1 MRLKSIITVIALIL
15 IMFMSA
21 IESSIISL
29 ALPTIKQD
37 LNAGNLISLI
47 FTAYFIALV
56 IANPIVGELL
66 SRFKIIY
73 VAIAGLLLFSIGS
86 FMCGLSTNFTMLII
100 SRVIQGFGSGV
111 LMSLSQ
117 IVPKLAFEIP
127 LRYKIMGIVGSVWGI
142 SSIIGPLLGGGILE
156 FATWH
161 WLFYINIPIAII
173 AIILVIWTFHFPEEE
188 TVAKSKFDTK
198 GLTLF
203 YVFIGLIMFALL
215 NQQLLLLNFLSF
227 ILAIVVAMC
236 LFKVEKHVSSP
247 FLPVV
252 EFNRSITLVFITDL
266 LTAICLMGF
275 NLYIPVYLQEQ
286 LGLSPLQS
294 GLVIFPLSVAWITLN
309 FNLHLSVAWI
319 TLNFNLH
326 RIEAKLSRKVIYL
339 LSFTLLLVSS
349 IIISFGIKLPVLIAF
364 VLILAGLS
372 FGYIYTKDSVIV
384 QEETSPLQMK
394 KMMSFYGLT
403 KNLGA
408 SIGSTIMGY
417 LYAIQSGI
425 FGPNLHNV
433 LSAVAVISIGLIVLW
448 VVFFKEQSSQSKE

>member
-56 IANPIVGELL
+56 IDNPIVGELL

-309 FNLHLSVAWI
+309 FNLH
-319 TLNFNLH
+319 

>member
-227 ILAIVVAMC
+227 ILAIVVAIR

-252 EFNRSITLVFITDL
+252 EFNRPITLVFITDL

-309 FNLHLSVAWI
+309 FNLH
-319 TLNFNLH
+319 

-349 IIISFGIKLPVLIAF
+349 IIISFGIKLPLLIAF
-364 VLILAGLS
+364 VLILAGLT

-433 LSAVAVISIGLIVLW
+433 LSAVVVISIGLIVLW

>member
-66 SRFKIIY
+66 SSFKIIY

-173 AIILVIWTFHFPEEE
+173 AIILVVWTFHFPEEE

-227 ILAIVVAMC
+227 ILAIVVAIR

-309 FNLHLSVAWI
+309 FNLH
-319 TLNFNLH
+319 

-349 IIISFGIKLPVLIAF
+349 IIISFGIKFPLLIAF

>member
-86 FMCGLSTNFTMLII
+86 LMCGLSTNFTMLII

-227 ILAIVVAMC
+227 ILAIVVAIR

-309 FNLHLSVAWI
+309 FNLH
-319 TLNFNLH
+319 

-349 IIISFGIKLPVLIAF
+349 IIISFGIKLPLLIAF

-417 LYAIQSGI
+417 LYAIQSAI

-433 LSAVAVISIGLIVLW
+433 LSAFAVISTGLIVLW
-448 VVFFKEQSSQSKE
+448 VVFFKEQLSQSKE

>member
-227 ILAIVVAMC
+227 ILAIVVAMR

-275 NLYIPVYLQEQ
+275 NLYISVYLQEQ

-294 GLVIFPLSVAWITLN
+294 GLVIFP
-309 FNLHLSVAWI
+309 LSVAWI

>member
-1 MRLKSIITVIALIL
+1 MRLKSIVTVIALIL
-15 IMFMSA
+15 IMFMAA

-66 SRFKIIY
+66 TRFKIIY
-73 VAIAGLLLFSIGS
+73 IAIAGLTLFTVGS
-86 FMCGLSTNFTMLII
+86 LMSGLSTHFSMLII

-111 LMSLSQ
+111 MMSLSQ

-142 SSIIGPLLGGGILE
+142 SSIIGALLGGGILE

-173 AIILVIWTFHFPEEE
+173 AIILVVWTFHFPEEE

-198 GLTLF
+198 GITLF
-203 YVFIGLIMFALL
+203 YIFIGLIMFALL
-215 NQQLLLLNFLSF
+215 NQQHLYLNIIGFV
-227 ILAIVVAMC
+227 LAILVALR
-236 LFKVEKHVSSP
+236 LFNVEKKVSSP
-247 FLPVV
+247 FLPVA
-252 EFNRSITLVFITDL
+252 EFNRMITLVFITDL
-266 LTAICLMGF
+266 LTAVCLMGF

-309 FNLHLSVAWI
+309 FNLH
-319 TLNFNLH
+319 H
-326 RIEAKLSRKVIYL
+326 IEAKLSRKVIYL
-339 LSFTLLLVSS
+339 SSFTLLLLSS
-349 IIISFGIKLPVLIAF
+349 IIIAFGIKLPILIAC
-364 VLILAGLS
+364 VLILSGLS

-384 QEETSPLQMK
+384 QEETSPIQMK

-417 LYAIQSGI
+417 LYALKSGL
-425 FGPNLHNV
+425 FGANLHNILGV
-433 LSAVAVISIGLIVLW
+433 VSLISVGLIVVWLI
-448 VVFFKEQSSQSKE
+448 FYREAASQTKE

>member
-294 GLVIFPLSVAWITLN
+294 GLVIFPLSL
-309 FNLHLSVAWI
+309 AWI

-408 SIGSTIMGY
+408 SIGSTIMGC

>member
-56 IANPIVGELL
+56 IANPIVDELL

-294 GLVIFPLSVAWITLN
+294 GLVIFPLSL
-309 FNLHLSVAWI
+309 AWI

>member
-1 MRLKSIITVIALIL
+1 
-15 IMFMSA
+15 MFMSA

-227 ILAIVVAMC
+227 ILDIVVAMC

-294 GLVIFPLSVAWITLN
+294 GLVIFP
-309 FNLHLSVAWI
+309 LSVAWI

>member
-29 ALPTIKQD
+29 ALPTNKQD

-309 FNLHLSVAWI
+309 FNLH
-319 TLNFNLH
+319 

>member
-188 TVAKSKFDTK
+188 TAAKSKFDTK

-294 GLVIFPLSVAWITLN
+294 GLVIFP
-309 FNLHLSVAWI
+309 LSVAWI

>member
-100 SRVIQGFGSGV
+100 SRVIQGFGLGV

-227 ILAIVVAMC
+227 ILAIVVAIR

-309 FNLHLSVAWI
+309 FNLH
-319 TLNFNLH
+319 

-349 IIISFGIKLPVLIAF
+349 IIISFGIKLPLLIAF

-433 LSAVAVISIGLIVLW
+433 LSAVVVISIGLIVLW

>member
-1 MRLKSIITVIALIL
+1 MRLKSIVTVIALIL
-15 IMFMSA
+15 IMFMAA

-66 SRFKIIY
+66 TRFKIIY
-73 VAIAGLLLFSIGS
+73 IAIAGLTLFTVGS
-86 FMCGLSTNFTMLII
+86 LMSGLSTHFSMLII

-111 LMSLSQ
+111 MMSLSQ

-173 AIILVIWTFHFPEEE
+173 AIILVVWTFHFPEEE

-198 GLTLF
+198 GITLF
-203 YVFIGLIMFALL
+203 YIFIGLIMFALL
-215 NQQLLLLNFLSF
+215 NQQHLYLNIIGFV
-227 ILAIVVAMC
+227 LAILVALR
-236 LFKVEKHVSSP
+236 LFNVEKKVSSP
-247 FLPVV
+247 FLPVA
-252 EFNRSITLVFITDL
+252 EFNRMITLVFITDL
-266 LTAICLMGF
+266 LTAVCLMGF

-309 FNLHLSVAWI
+309 FNLH
-319 TLNFNLH
+319 H
-326 RIEAKLSRKVIYL
+326 IEAKLSRKVIYL
-339 LSFTLLLVSS
+339 SSFTLLLLSS
-349 IIISFGIKLPVLIAF
+349 IIIAFGIKLPILIAC
-364 VLILAGLS
+364 VLILSGLS

-384 QEETSPLQMK
+384 QEETSPIQMK

-417 LYAIQSGI
+417 LYALKSGL
-425 FGPNLHNV
+425 FGVNLHNILGV
-433 LSAVAVISIGLIVLW
+433 VSLISVGLIVVWLI
-448 VVFFKEQSSQSKE
+448 FYREAASQTKE

>member
-173 AIILVIWTFHFPEEE
+173 AIILVIWPFHFPEEE

-294 GLVIFPLSVAWITLN
+294 GLVIFP
-309 FNLHLSVAWI
+309 LSVAWI

-448 VVFFKEQSSQSKE
+448 VVFFKEQSSQSKG

>member
-294 GLVIFPLSVAWITLN
+294 GLVIFPLSL
-309 FNLHLSVAWI
+309 AWI

-425 FGPNLHNV
+425 FGPDLHNV

>member
-275 NLYIPVYLQEQ
+275 NLYIPVSLQEQ

-294 GLVIFPLSVAWITLN
+294 GLVIFP
-309 FNLHLSVAWI
+309 LSVAWI

>member
-142 SSIIGPLLGGGILE
+142 SSIIGPLIGGGILE

-173 AIILVIWTFHFPEEE
+173 AIILVIWTFHFPKEE

-203 YVFIGLIMFALL
+203 YVFVGLIMFALL

-227 ILAIVVAMC
+227 ILAIVVAIR

-309 FNLHLSVAWI
+309 FNLH
-319 TLNFNLH
+319 

-349 IIISFGIKLPVLIAF
+349 IIISFGIKLPLLIAF

>member
-161 WLFYINIPIAII
+161 WLFYAII

-294 GLVIFPLSVAWITLN
+294 GLVIFP
-309 FNLHLSVAWI
+309 LSVAWI

>member
-309 FNLHLSVAWI
+309 FNLH
-319 TLNFNLH
+319 

-384 QEETSPLQMK
+384 QEETSPLQTK

>member
-127 LRYKIMGIVGSVWGI
+127 LRYKIMGIVGSAWGI

-309 FNLHLSVAWI
+309 FNLH
-319 TLNFNLH
+319 

>member
-111 LMSLSQ
+111 LMPLSQ

-227 ILAIVVAMC
+227 ILAIVVTMC

-294 GLVIFPLSVAWITLN
+294 GLVIFP
-309 FNLHLSVAWI
+309 LSVAWI

>member
-117 IVPKLAFEIP
+117 IFPKLAFEIP

-309 FNLHLSVAWI
+309 FNLH
-319 TLNFNLH
+319 

>member
-1 MRLKSIITVIALIL
+1 MRLKSIVTVIALIL
-15 IMFMSA
+15 IMFMAA

-29 ALPTIKQD
+29 ALQTIKQD

-66 SRFKIIY
+66 TRFKIIY
-73 VAIAGLLLFSIGS
+73 IAIAGLTLFTVGS
-86 FMCGLSTNFTMLII
+86 LMSGLSTHFSMLVI

-111 LMSLSQ
+111 MMSLSQ

-173 AIILVIWTFHFPEEE
+173 AIILVVWTFHFPEEE

-198 GLTLF
+198 GITLF
-203 YVFIGLIMFALL
+203 YIFIGLIMFALL
-215 NQQLLLLNFLSF
+215 NQQHLYLNIIGFV
-227 ILAIVVAMC
+227 LAILVALR
-236 LFKVEKHVSSP
+236 LFNVEKKVSSP
-247 FLPVV
+247 FLPVA
-252 EFNRSITLVFITDL
+252 EFNRMITLVFITDL
-266 LTAICLMGF
+266 LTAVCLMGF

-309 FNLHLSVAWI
+309 FNLH
-319 TLNFNLH
+319 H
-326 RIEAKLSRKVIYL
+326 IEAKLSRKVIYL
-339 LSFTLLLVSS
+339 SSFTLLLLSS
-349 IIISFGIKLPVLIAF
+349 IIIAFGIKLPILIAC
-364 VLILAGLS
+364 VLILSGLS

-384 QEETSPLQMK
+384 QEETSPIQMK

-403 KNLGA
+403 KKLGA

-417 LYAIQSGI
+417 LYALKSGL
-425 FGPNLHNV
+425 FGANLHNILGV
-433 LSAVAVISIGLIVLW
+433 VSLISVGLIVVWLI
-448 VVFFKEQSSQSKE
+448 FYREAASQTKE

>member
-309 FNLHLSVAWI
+309 FNLH
-319 TLNFNLH
+319 

-372 FGYIYTKDSVIV
+372 FGYIYTKDSVIA

>member
-29 ALPTIKQD
+29 ALRTIKQD

-309 FNLHLSVAWI
+309 FNLH
-319 TLNFNLH
+319 

>member
-21 IESSIISL
+21 IESCIISL

-309 FNLHLSVAWI
+309 FNLH
-319 TLNFNLH
+319 

>member
-86 FMCGLSTNFTMLII
+86 FMCGLSTNFTMLIV

-173 AIILVIWTFHFPEEE
+173 AIVLVIWTFHFPEEE

-227 ILAIVVAMC
+227 ILAIVVAIR

-309 FNLHLSVAWI
+309 FNLH
-319 TLNFNLH
+319 

-349 IIISFGIKLPVLIAF
+349 IIISFGIKLPLLIAF

-433 LSAVAVISIGLIVLW
+433 LSAVAVICIGLIVLW

>member
-1 MRLKSIITVIALIL
+1 MRLKSIVTVIALIL
-15 IMFMSA
+15 IMFMAA

-66 SRFKIIY
+66 TRFKIIY
-73 VAIAGLLLFSIGS
+73 IAIAGLTLFTVGS
-86 FMCGLSTNFTMLII
+86 LMSGLSTHFSMLVI

-111 LMSLSQ
+111 MMSLSQ

-173 AIILVIWTFHFPEEE
+173 AIILVVWTFHFPEEE

-198 GLTLF
+198 GITLF
-203 YVFIGLIMFALL
+203 YIFIGLIMFALL
-215 NQQLLLLNFLSF
+215 NQQHLYLNIIGFV
-227 ILAIVVAMC
+227 LAILVALR
-236 LFKVEKHVSSP
+236 LFNVEKKVSSP
-247 FLPVV
+247 FLPVA
-252 EFNRSITLVFITDL
+252 EFNRMITLVFITDL
-266 LTAICLMGF
+266 LTAVCLMGF

-309 FNLHLSVAWI
+309 FNLH
-319 TLNFNLH
+319 H
-326 RIEAKLSRKVIYL
+326 IEAKLSRKVIYL
-339 LSFTLLLVSS
+339 SSFTLLLLSS
-349 IIISFGIKLPVLIAF
+349 IIIAFGIKLPILIAC
-364 VLILAGLS
+364 VLILSGLS

-384 QEETSPLQMK
+384 QEETSPIQMK
-394 KMMSFYGLT
+394 KMMSFYRLT

-417 LYAIQSGI
+417 LYALKSGL
-425 FGPNLHNV
+425 FGANLHNILGV
-433 LSAVAVISIGLIVLW
+433 VSLISVGLIVVWLI
-448 VVFFKEQSSQSKE
+448 FYREAASQTKE

>member
-1 MRLKSIITVIALIL
+1 MRLKSIVTVIALIL
-15 IMFMSA
+15 IMFMAA

-66 SRFKIIY
+66 TRFKIIY
-73 VAIAGLLLFSIGS
+73 IAIAGLTLFTVGS
-86 FMCGLSTNFTMLII
+86 LMSGLSTHFSMLIL

-111 LMSLSQ
+111 MMSLSQ

-173 AIILVIWTFHFPEEE
+173 AIILVVWTFHFPEEK

-198 GLTLF
+198 GITLF
-203 YVFIGLIMFALL
+203 YIFIGLIMFALL
-215 NQQLLLLNFLSF
+215 NQQHLYLNIIGFV
-227 ILAIVVAMC
+227 LAILVALR
-236 LFKVEKHVSSP
+236 LFNVEKKVSSP
-247 FLPVV
+247 FLPVA
-252 EFNRSITLVFITDL
+252 EFNRMITLVFITDL
-266 LTAICLMGF
+266 LTAVCLMGF

-309 FNLHLSVAWI
+309 FNLH
-319 TLNFNLH
+319 H
-326 RIEAKLSRKVIYL
+326 IEAKLSRKVIYL
-339 LSFTLLLVSS
+339 SSFTLLLLSS
-349 IIISFGIKLPVLIAF
+349 IIIAFGIKLPILIAC
-364 VLILAGLS
+364 VLILSGLS

-384 QEETSPLQMK
+384 QEETSPIQMK

-417 LYAIQSGI
+417 LYALKSGL
-425 FGPNLHNV
+425 FGANLHNILGV
-433 LSAVAVISIGLIVLW
+433 VSLISVGLIVVWLI
-448 VVFFKEQSSQSKE
+448 FYREAASQTKE

>member
-1 MRLKSIITVIALIL
+1 MRLKSIVTVIALIL
-15 IMFMSA
+15 IMFMAA

-66 SRFKIIY
+66 TRFKIIY
-73 VAIAGLLLFSIGS
+73 IAIAGLTLFTVGS
-86 FMCGLSTNFTMLII
+86 LMSGLSTHFSMLII

-111 LMSLSQ
+111 MMSLSQ

-127 LRYKIMGIVGSVWGI
+127 LRYKIMGIVGSVRGI

-173 AIILVIWTFHFPEEE
+173 AIILVVWTFHFPEEE

-198 GLTLF
+198 GITLF
-203 YVFIGLIMFALL
+203 YIFIGLIMFALL
-215 NQQLLLLNFLSF
+215 NQQHLYLNIIGFV
-227 ILAIVVAMC
+227 LAILVALR
-236 LFKVEKHVSSP
+236 LFNVEKKVSSP
-247 FLPVV
+247 FLPVA
-252 EFNRSITLVFITDL
+252 EFNRMITLVFITDL
-266 LTAICLMGF
+266 LTAVCLMGF

-309 FNLHLSVAWI
+309 FNLH
-319 TLNFNLH
+319 H
-326 RIEAKLSRKVIYL
+326 IEAKLSRKVIYL
-339 LSFTLLLVSS
+339 SSFTLLLLSS
-349 IIISFGIKLPVLIAF
+349 IIIAFGIKLPILIAC
-364 VLILAGLS
+364 VLILSGLS

-384 QEETSPLQMK
+384 QEETSPIQMK

-417 LYAIQSGI
+417 LYALKSGL
-425 FGPNLHNV
+425 FGANLHNILGV
-433 LSAVAVISIGLIVLW
+433 VSLISVGLIVVWLI
-448 VVFFKEQSSQSKE
+448 FYREAASQTKE

>member
-142 SSIIGPLLGGGILE
+142 SSIIAPLLGGGILE

-309 FNLHLSVAWI
+309 FNLH
-319 TLNFNLH
+319 

>member
-1 MRLKSIITVIALIL
+1 MRLKSIVTVIALIL
-15 IMFMSA
+15 IMFMAA

-66 SRFKIIY
+66 TRFKIIY
-73 VAIAGLLLFSIGS
+73 IAIAGLTLFTVGS
-86 FMCGLSTNFTMLII
+86 LMSGLSTHFSMLII

-111 LMSLSQ
+111 MMSLSQ

-173 AIILVIWTFHFPEEE
+173 AIILVVWTFHFPEEK

-198 GLTLF
+198 GITLF
-203 YVFIGLIMFALL
+203 YIFIGLIMFALL
-215 NQQLLLLNFLSF
+215 NQQHLYLNIIGFV
-227 ILAIVVAMC
+227 LAILVALR
-236 LFKVEKHVSSP
+236 LFNVEKKVSSP
-247 FLPVV
+247 FLPVA
-252 EFNRSITLVFITDL
+252 EFNRMITLVFITDL
-266 LTAICLMGF
+266 LTAVCLMGF

-309 FNLHLSVAWI
+309 FNLH
-319 TLNFNLH
+319 H
-326 RIEAKLSRKVIYL
+326 IEAKLSRKVIYL
-339 LSFTLLLVSS
+339 SSFTLLLLSS
-349 IIISFGIKLPVLIAF
+349 IIIAFGIKLPILIAC
-364 VLILAGLS
+364 VLILSGLS

-384 QEETSPLQMK
+384 QEETSPIQMK

-417 LYAIQSGI
+417 LYALKSGL
-425 FGPNLHNV
+425 FGANLHNILGV
-433 LSAVAVISIGLIVLW
+433 VSLISVGLIVVWLIFYREARHKQKNRIMIKID
-448 VVFFKEQSSQSKE
+448 VV

>member
-1 MRLKSIITVIALIL
+1 MCIRDSITVIALIL

-227 ILAIVVAMC
+227 ILAIVVAIR

-309 FNLHLSVAWI
+309 FNLH
-319 TLNFNLH
+319 

-349 IIISFGIKLPVLIAF
+349 IIISFGIKLPLLIAF

-433 LSAVAVISIGLIVLW
+433 LSAVVVISIGLIVLW

>member
-227 ILAIVVAMC
+227 ILAIVVAIR

-309 FNLHLSVAWI
+309 FNLH
-319 TLNFNLH
+319 

-349 IIISFGIKLPVLIAF
+349 IIISFGIKLPLLIAF

-372 FGYIYTKDSVIV
+372 FGYFYTKDSVIV

-448 VVFFKEQSSQSKE
+448 VVFFKEQSFQSKE

>member
-1 MRLKSIITVIALIL
+1 MRLKSIVTVIALIL
-15 IMFMSA
+15 IMFMAA

-66 SRFKIIY
+66 TRFKIIY
-73 VAIAGLLLFSIGS
+73 IAIAGLTLFTVGS
-86 FMCGLSTNFTMLII
+86 LMSGLSTHFSMLVI

-111 LMSLSQ
+111 MMSLSQ

-173 AIILVIWTFHFPEEE
+173 AIILVVWTFHFPEEE

-198 GLTLF
+198 GITLF
-203 YVFIGLIMFALL
+203 YIFIGLIMFALL
-215 NQQLLLLNFLSF
+215 NQQHLYLNIIGFV
-227 ILAIVVAMC
+227 LAILVALR
-236 LFKVEKHVSSP
+236 LFNVEKKVSSP
-247 FLPVV
+247 FLPVA
-252 EFNRSITLVFITDL
+252 EFNRMITLVFITDL
-266 LTAICLMGF
+266 LTAVCLMGF

-294 GLVIFPLSVAWITLN
+294 GLVIFPLSVAWITLK
-309 FNLHLSVAWI
+309 FNLH
-319 TLNFNLH
+319 H
-326 RIEAKLSRKVIYL
+326 IEAKLSRKVIYL
-339 LSFTLLLVSS
+339 SSFTLLLLSS
-349 IIISFGIKLPVLIAF
+349 IIIAFGIKLPILIAC
-364 VLILAGLS
+364 VLILSGLS

-384 QEETSPLQMK
+384 QEETSPIQMK

-417 LYAIQSGI
+417 LYALKSGL
-425 FGPNLHNV
+425 FGANLHNILGV
-433 LSAVAVISIGLIVLW
+433 VSLISVGLIVVWLI
-448 VVFFKEQSSQSKE
+448 FYREAASQTKE

>member
-56 IANPIVGELL
+56 SANPIVGELL

-309 FNLHLSVAWI
+309 FNLH
-319 TLNFNLH
+319 

>member
-1 MRLKSIITVIALIL
+1 MRLKSIVTVIALIL
-15 IMFMSA
+15 IMFMAA

-66 SRFKIIY
+66 TRFKIIY
-73 VAIAGLLLFSIGS
+73 IAIAGLTLFTVGS
-86 FMCGLSTNFTMLII
+86 LMSGLSTHFSMLII

-111 LMSLSQ
+111 MMSLSQ

-173 AIILVIWTFHFPEEE
+173 AIILVVWTFHFPEEK

-198 GLTLF
+198 GITLF
-203 YVFIGLIMFALL
+203 YIFIGLIMFALL
-215 NQQLLLLNFLSF
+215 NQQHLYLNIIGFV
-227 ILAIVVAMC
+227 LAILVALR
-236 LFKVEKHVSSP
+236 LFNVEKKVSSP
-247 FLPVV
+247 FLPVA
-252 EFNRSITLVFITDL
+252 EFNRMITLVFITDL
-266 LTAICLMGF
+266 LTAVCLMGF

-309 FNLHLSVAWI
+309 FNLH
-319 TLNFNLH
+319 H
-326 RIEAKLSRKVIYL
+326 IEAKLSRKVIYL
-339 LSFTLLLVSS
+339 LSFTLLLLLLSS
-349 IIISFGIKLPVLIAF
+349 IIIAFGIKLPILIAC
-364 VLILAGLS
+364 VLILSGLS

-384 QEETSPLQMK
+384 QEETSPIQMK

-417 LYAIQSGI
+417 LYALKSGL
-425 FGPNLHNV
+425 FGANLHNILGV
-433 LSAVAVISIGLIVLW
+433 VSLISVGLIVVWLI
-448 VVFFKEQSSQSKE
+448 FYREAASQTKE